1 MKRNRSR
8 SKSRN
13 NKPKPVVKLH
23 PTDDKSSVD
32 SEQDD
37 AHTNLYDEI
46 PSGAVKTS
54 SELLKLKAQL
64 AAKAKKSLEEKKTVE
79 LPAFIPAPVEIMVE
93 KAAIAEKA
101 SEEKE
106 TRNKSRGHSNNDA
119 NKSNKIAIKPFKIHD
134 GIDKKGVPDV
144 FERDTQPSVGQQQQ
158 TQKLRDSGKMRPPK
172 RPSPSTVVAPT
183 TVRDRSPTAD
193 TTETNR
199 SSRST
204 SRHSKT

>member
-1 MKRNRSR
+1 M
-8 SKSRN
+8 
-13 NKPKPVVKLH
+13 
-23 PTDDKSSVD
+23 D

-37 AHTNLYDEI
+37 NHTNSYDEI

-79 LPAFIPAPVEIMVE
+79 LPAFIPAPVEIM
-93 KAAIAEKA
+93 AEKA
-101 SEEKE
+101 SIMEKTSEQHGKEEKSN
-106 TRNKSRGHSNNDA
+106 RNKTNKGDRSSHRDTNNDT
-119 NKSNKIAIKPFKIHD
+119 NKSNKIAIKPFKIYD

-144 FERDTQPSVGQQQQ
+144 FEREVQPNVGPQQ

-172 RPSPSTVVAPT
+172 RPSPSAEKASVAPT
-183 TVRDRSPTAD
+183 AVRDRSPTAD
-193 TTETNR
+193 TAETNR